1 MILESLAG
9 IIGTRRA
16 LQLKAIGTLT
26 KHLAEGSEHRFY
38 RLGQIR
44 YYIERYEL
52 EQAIPDKPSRKYATA
67 GIVQYDNTYRLRHP
81 DYFKQG
87 YSTGGVIRRP
97 QAAEDTE

>member
-26 KHLAEGSEHRFY
+26 KHLAEGSERRFY
-38 RLGQIR
+38 RLGQFR
-44 YYIERYEL
+44 YYSERFEL
-52 EQAIPDKPSRKYATA
+52 KQAIPDIDMKQTDRRDPAA
-67 GIVQYDNTYRLRHP
+67 QYLARYKEP
-81 DYFKQG
+81 DYFVHG
-87 YSTGGVIRRP
+87 YATGGVIRRP